1 MAVREAEWTYSND
14 GRIAFVFLAFA
25 IVLLALGLLAVTAF
39 GSDAANGGVA
49 LLATAM
55 FLLVFAI
62 LVFLPRLARRGA
74 ASFSVYSR
82 RSVDEAV
89 KALSEHGQGFTVA
102 PSYGSVV
109 MPTEASDVSAA
120 FQLADKRLYGH
131 KGSRRRTRDGE
142 QVRDALM
149 QALRERRPD
158 LDEHIGGVAR
168 FAHAVARRLGM
179 SDTEVDEVTR
189 AAEPQQ

>member
-49 LLATAM
+49 LLAIAM

-89 KALSEHGQGFTVA
+89 KAVR
-102 PSYGSVV
+102 
-109 MPTEASDVSAA
+109 EAIEVS
-120 FQLADKRLYGH
+120 G
-131 KGSRRRTRDGE
+131 
-142 QVRDALM
+142 
-149 QALRERRPD
+149 RRP
-158 LDEHIGGVAR
+158 GWTSSS
-168 FAHAVARRLGM
+168 LGP
-179 SDTEVDEVTR
+179 TTR
-189 AAEPQQ
+189 PES

>member
-62 LVFLPRLARRGA
+62 LVFLPRLARRGPA
-74 ASFSVYSR
+74 RFSGYSP
-82 RSVDEAV
+82 RSVPAPGQAARGAIAV
-89 KALSEHGQGFTVA
+89 SG
-102 PSYGSVV
+102 
-109 MPTEASDVSAA
+109 
-120 FQLADKRLYGH
+120 
-131 KGSRRRTRDGE
+131 
-142 QVRDALM
+142 
-149 QALRERRPD
+149 
-158 LDEHIGGVAR
+158 AR
-168 FAHAVARRLGM
+168 SPVG
-179 SDTEVDEVTR
+179 
-189 AAEPQQ
+189 

>member
-39 GSDAANGGVA
+39 GSDAANAGAA
-49 LLATAM
+49 LLAIAM
-55 FLLVFAI
+55 FLLVFAL

-89 KALSEHGQGFTVA
+89 MAVREA
-102 PSYGSVV
+102 I
-109 MPTEASDVSAA
+109 EASGKTAQVDVV
-120 FQLADKRLYGH
+120 K
-131 KGSRRRTRDGE
+131 SRSDHPPRIITAEGI
-142 QVRDALM
+142 
-149 QALRERRPD
+149 PS
-158 LDEHIGGVAR
+158 R
-168 FAHAVARRLGM
+168 FRI
-179 SDTEVDEVTR
+179 EVTR
-189 AAEPQQ
+189 HPRRSRFPEPSRGAAPRRWPSACRAAPRS